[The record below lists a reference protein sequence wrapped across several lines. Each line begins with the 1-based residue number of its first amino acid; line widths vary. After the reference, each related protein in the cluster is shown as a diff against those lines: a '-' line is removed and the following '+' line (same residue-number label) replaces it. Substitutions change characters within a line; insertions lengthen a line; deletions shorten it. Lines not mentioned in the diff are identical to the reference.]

1 MKQGGIASALF
12 DNNAFAKLGPKS
24 RTHRF
29 RDPWHR
35 GKGPRILLCY
45 RDLEFESRA
54 WITEITPLYL
64 SISRASRRGL
74 GRWSRKTIN
83 SNKLLSTS
91 FLAQAPL
98 RTARNKILNSRLVFF
113 ELWTFRLRIS
123 D

>member
-45 RDLEFESRA
+45 RDLEFGGRA
-54 WITEITPLYL
+54 WITGNNTVITKHVLCQPESPGSVDL
-64 SISRASRRGL
+64 
-74 GRWSRKTIN
+74 
-83 SNKLLSTS
+83 
-91 FLAQAPL
+91 
-98 RTARNKILNSRLVFF
+98 
-113 ELWTFRLRIS
+113 
-123 D
+123 